1 MTTLVDGT
9 PLPDNG
15 DTGWGTVLNAAVTA
29 IDSRF
34 AYLSSNT
41 WAINAAANGVV
52 GTTLSSNVT
61 TSSLTSVGT
70 LSTVAVSG
78 NASVGGSLT
87 VTGNA
92 NVTGN
97 IVLTGNLT
105 VNGTTTTVNSTTI
118 SVDDKNIELGSVA
131 TPSNTTADGGG
142 ITLKG
147 ATDKT
152 LNWVN
157 STAAWT
163 SSEDFNLVSGKVYEI
178 NGSTVLSATE
188 VLGKTVP
195 TGAIVG
201 TTDNQTLTTKT
212 LTAPT
217 ITAGTTSAAAIKL
230 NSGTNLT
237 SATQGAIEFD
247 GNTMFV
253 TGDTSNGT
261 GRGIVMA
268 PQMGKLATGAS
279 VASGGHFF
287 TSTVRPA
294 LLAGRLYKF
303 EYYLKF
309 TKATSGTLTFSFA
322 NSATTNLDLIA
333 IAELLTVGSSLTT
346 GTNGNIV
353 NINATGASSTSS
365 AASFV
370 IADATNMVA
379 RILGTVIP
387 VANTRLG
394 LVVSCSAGTVTS
406 VVGSNFLYVDM
417 GSATTIGNIG

>member
-1 MTTLVDGT
+1 
-9 PLPDNG
+9 
-15 DTGWGTVLNAAVTA
+15 
-29 IDSRF
+29 
-34 AYLSSNT
+34 
-41 WAINAAANGVV
+41 
-52 GTTLSSNVT
+52 
-61 TSSLTSVGT
+61 
-70 LSTVAVSG
+70 
-78 NASVGGSLT
+78 LT
-87 VTGNA
+87 VD
-92 NVTGN
+92 
-97 IVLTGNLT
+97 
-105 VNGTTTTVNSTTI
+105 GTTTTVNSTTI
-118 SVDDKNIELGSVA
+118 SVDDKNLELGSVT

-195 TGAIVG
+195 TGTIVG
-201 TTDNQTLTTKT
+201 TSDNQTLTTKT

-230 NSGTNLT
+230 NNGTNLT
-237 SATQGAIEFD
+237 SPTQGAIEFD

-253 TGDTSNGT
+253 TGDTTNGT

-268 PQMGKLATGAS
+268 PQMGEITSGAS

-309 TKATSGTLTFSFA
+309 TKATSGTITFSFA
-322 NSATTNLDLIA
+322 NSAATNLDLIG
-333 IAELLTVGSSLTT
+333 IIELMTVGTTLTT
-346 GTNGNIV
+346 GTNGNIT
-353 NINATGASSTSS
+353 NINATGAATTTS

-370 IADATNMVA
+370 VSDATNMVA
-379 RILGTVIP
+379 RILGTVVP
-387 VANTRLG
+387 VADTRLA
-394 LVVSCSAGTVTS
+394 LVVNCSC
-406 VVGSNFLYVDM
+406 
-417 GSATTIGNIG
+417 

>member
-1 MTTLVDGT
+1 MTTLIDGT
-9 PLPDNG
+9 PVPDNG
-15 DTGWGTVLNAAVTA
+15 DTGWGTVLNTA
-29 IDSRF
+29 ITTIDNRF

-41 WAINAAANGVV
+41 WAIKAAANGIV
-52 GTTLSSNVT
+52 GATLSSNVT

-70 LSTVAVSG
+70 LGSVTISG
-78 NASVGGSLT
+78 NASVGGVLT
-87 VTGNA
+87 VTGNT

-97 IVLTGNLT
+97 ITLTGNLT
-105 VNGTTTTVNSTTI
+105 VNGTTTTVNSTTV
-118 SVDDKNIELGSVA
+118 SVDDKNLELGSVA

-163 SSEDFNLVSGKVYEI
+163 SSEDFNLATGKVYEI
-178 NGSTVLSATE
+178 NGTTVLSATQ

-195 TGAIVG
+195 TGTIVG
-201 TTDNQTLTTKT
+201 TSDSQTLTTKT
-212 LTAPT
+212 LTAP
-217 ITAGTTSAAAIKL
+217 IMSAGTTSAAAMQL
-230 NSGTNLT
+230 STGTNLT
-237 SATQGAIEFD
+237 TPTQGAIEFD

-253 TGDTSNGT
+253 TGDTTNGT

-287 TSTVRPA
+287 TATVRPA

-303 EYYLKF
+303 EYYIKF
-309 TKATSGTLTFSFA
+309 TKVTSGTVTFSFA
-322 NSATTNLDLIA
+322 NSAATNLDLTGVI
-333 IAELLTVGSSLTT
+333 ELMTAGTTLTT
-346 GTNGNIV
+346 GTNGNIT
-353 NINATGASSTSS
+353 NINATTAATTTS

-370 IADATNMVA
+370 ISDATNMVA
-379 RILGTVIP
+379 RIIGTVIP

-394 LVVSCSAGTVTS
+394 LVASCSSGTVTS
-406 VVGSNFLYVDM
+406 VLGSNFLYVDM
-417 GSATTIGNIG
+417 GAATTIGNIG

>member
-1 MTTLVDGT
+1 MTTLIDGT
-9 PLPDNG
+9 PVPDNG
-15 DTGWGTVLNAAVTA
+15 DTGWGTVLNAAITA
-29 IDSRF
+29 IDNRF
-34 AYLSSNT
+34 AHLSSNT
-41 WAINAAANGVV
+41 WAIKAAANGVV

-70 LSTVAVSG
+70 LSNVTISG

-92 NVTGN
+92 SVTGN

-105 VNGTTTTVNSTTI
+105 VDGTTTTVNSTTI
-118 SVDDKNIELGSVA
+118 SVDDKNLELGSVT

-188 VLGKTVP
+188 VLGKAVP
-195 TGAIVG
+195 TGTIVG
-201 TTDNQTLTTKT
+201 TSDNQTLTTKT
-212 LTAPT
+212 LTAPI
-217 ITAGTTSAAAIKL
+217 ITAGTTSAAAITL

-237 SATQGAIEFD
+237 SPTQGAIEFD

-253 TGDTSNGT
+253 TGDTTNGT

-268 PQMGKLATGAS
+268 PQMGEITSGAS

-309 TKATSGTLTFSFA
+309 AKATSGTITFSFA
-322 NSATTNLDLIA
+322 NSAATNLDLIG
-333 IAELLTVGSSLTT
+333 IIELMTVGTTLTT
-346 GTNGNIV
+346 GTNGNIT
-353 NINATGASSTSS
+353 NINATGAATTTSD
-365 AASFV
+365 ASFV
-370 IADATNMVA
+370 VSDATNMVA
-379 RILGTVIP
+379 RILGTVVP

-394 LVVSCSAGTVTS
+394 LVVSCSSGTVTS
-406 VVGSNFLYVDM
+406 AVGSNFMYIDM
-417 GSATTIGNIG
+417 GAGPTVGNIG